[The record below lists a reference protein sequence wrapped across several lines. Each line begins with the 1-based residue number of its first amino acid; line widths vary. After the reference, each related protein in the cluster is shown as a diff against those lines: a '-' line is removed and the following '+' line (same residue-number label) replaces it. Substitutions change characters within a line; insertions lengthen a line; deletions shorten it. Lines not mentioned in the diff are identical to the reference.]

1 MSDDENDQ
9 SDEDVAYH
17 ELFENAQ
24 KAIHSSEA
32 NQRRSKAVREE
43 LEAYIDRASEMKG
56 SDGSTLIR
64 IPSNFE
70 TIVNSMNRDDL
81 SAETSEEKPWSQYL
95 LLDGLNAE
103 DDKEY
108 NGRYARSF
116 RDTPD
121 VKIKRGLA
129 QIQLLDRQLQEITRA
144 THAENETGSPR
155 ADETFITTKHARG
168 TDELSPAAKKE
179 VQRGHLGAQSKKTTN
194 KYNIE
199 KDQEQQRLA
208 YLLSIEPDD
217 EKGVESYW
225 DPDLQAANE
234 AIDERLAAFGRWG
247 RGSTTTATAEADNI
261 DPAGDVDRAEAPA
274 AETTLNEATTGD
286 GGGNNKRERKVDYLH
301 ELRAVRLE
309 NERMQRLDA
318 LIDTCSNHVSVCV
331 YVCTVLLALF
341 SFLLTD
347 FTCVILHFHLRSR
360 SSTKHFSPRPRLL
373 PVINKILRAAT
384 KAVPA
389 QRVLHWVLAGG
400 ASSPAAVAVAARWQE
415 TCSSCQ
421 TLQKCCKYLSTPLF
435 VAMNTDSWASFP
447 VLSLSHVRPE
457 RVVTYEDIQEVSCAA
472 I

>member
-43 LEAYIDRASEMKG
+43 LEAYIDRTSEMKG

-129 QIQLLDRQLQEITRA
+129 QIQLLDRQLHEITRA

-168 TDELSPAAKKE
+168 TGELSPAAKKE
-179 VQRGHLGAQSKKTTN
+179 VQRGHMDAQSKKTTN
-194 KYNIE
+194 KFNIE
-199 KDQEQQRLA
+199 KEREQQRLN
-208 YLLSIEPDD
+208 YLLSVEPDD
-217 EKGVESYW
+217 EKGAGSYW

-247 RGSTTTATAEADNI
+247 WGSTTTAEADNC
-261 DPAGDVDRAEAPA
+261 DSVDRAEAPA
-274 AETTLNEATTGD
+274 AETAFDELTTGD
-286 GGGNNKRERKVDYLH
+286 GGGINKRERKVDYLH

-331 YVCTVLLALF
+331 YVCVCA
-341 SFLLTD
+341 
-347 FTCVILHFHLRSR
+347 CYYLHFCFFL
-360 SSTKHFSPRPRLL
+360 
-373 PVINKILRAAT
+373 N
-384 KAVPA
+384 
-389 QRVLHWVLAGG
+389 
-400 ASSPAAVAVAARWQE
+400 
-415 TCSSCQ
+415 
-421 TLQKCCKYLSTPLF
+421 
-435 VAMNTDSWASFP
+435 
-447 VLSLSHVRPE
+447 
-457 RVVTYEDIQEVSCAA
+457 
-472 I
+472 

>member
-43 LEAYIDRASEMKG
+43 LEAYIDRTSEMKG

-144 THAENETGSPR
+144 THESGSPR
-155 ADETFITTKHARG
+155 VDETFITTKHARG

-194 KYNIE
+194 KYTIE
-199 KDQEQQRLA
+199 KDREQKRLT
-208 YLLSIEPDD
+208 YLLSVEPDD
-217 EKGVESYW
+217 EKGAESYW

-247 RGSTTTATAEADNI
+247 TTEADNG
-261 DPAGDVDRAEAPA
+261 DSARDVDRAEAPA
-274 AETTLNEATTGD
+274 AETAFDEPITGD

-331 YVCTVLLALF
+331 LCVCALLLALF
-341 SFLLTD
+341 VFLL
-347 FTCVILHFHLRSR
+347 
-360 SSTKHFSPRPRLL
+360 FS
-373 PVINKILRAAT
+373 
-384 KAVPA
+384 
-389 QRVLHWVLAGG
+389 
-400 ASSPAAVAVAARWQE
+400 
-415 TCSSCQ
+415 
-421 TLQKCCKYLSTPLF
+421 Y
-435 VAMNTDSWASFP
+435 
-447 VLSLSHVRPE
+447 
-457 RVVTYEDIQEVSCAA
+457 
-472 I
+472 